1 MVINTNI
8 TAQAASNN
16 LQASQELM
24 SHSLQR
30 LSSGNKIVTPAD
42 DAGGLATANRLDAQ
56 ISRIDAAKT
65 DVGNA
70 ISFTQTQDG
79 YLKGVSKALS
89 RMSELS
95 VLAMDV
101 TKTDSDRAAYVSE
114 YSQLSSFITDA
125 TDKTFNNVRLF
136 NTAGSGTLD
145 VPIDADGSL
154 YLSMEPIDMQGTI
167 VDLISTSSIDTI
179 ANAKAALDAI
189 KTAITNCSQNR
200 ASVGAYQSRLNYS
213 SDQLLVSKQNISS
226 ASSRIQ
232 DTDVADESTNFA
244 RANILQQSGTAMLAQ
259 ANQMPQSV
267 LKLLQ

>member
-8 TAQAASNN
+8 TAQVASNN
-16 LQASQELM
+16 LQTSQELM
-24 SHSLQR
+24 SHSLKR
-30 LSSGNKIVTPAD
+30 LSAGNKIVTPAD

-79 YLKGVSKALS
+79 YLKGVSKALA
-89 RMSELS
+89 RMSELTT
-95 VLAMDV
+95 LAMDV

-114 YSQLSSFITDA
+114 YSQLTQFISNSA
-125 TDKTFNNVRLF
+125 NKTFNNVPLF
-136 NTAGSGTLD
+136 STDTATTLD

-154 YLSMEPIDMQGTI
+154 YLSMVPVDMQGSI
-167 VDLISTSSIDTI
+167 VDLVSGTSVDTV
-179 ANAKAALDAI
+179 ANAKVALDAI
-189 KTAITNCSQNR
+189 KNAITNCSQNR

-213 SDQLLVSKQNISS
+213 SDQLMVSKENISA

-232 DTDVADESTNFA
+232 DTDVADESTNLA